1 MENKLFEDLELT
13 NEMKRA
19 IKEMGFETATPVQS
33 MAIVPILEGKDIIAQ
48 APTGTGKTCAFGIP
62 AIENIDPDEKHVQV
76 LILCPTRE
84 LALQISQELQKLCRY
99 KEGIKILPIYGG
111 ESIDK
116 QIAGLRKKPQ
126 IIVGTPGRV
135 MDHLRRR
142 TLKLQDLNMVVLDEA
157 DEMLNMGFREDIDII
172 LENVSD
178 ERQFVLFSATLP
190 KAILDIAN
198 KYQSDVVKIN
208 TTSKVITVPTIEQF
222 YLEVYEKRK
231 TEVLS
236 RLIDV
241 NQFKL
246 MVIFCNTKKRVDD
259 LCKELIS
266 RGYRVEALHGDMKQS
281 HRDSVMGKFRKGI
294 VDILIATDVAARGI
308 DVDDVDAVF
317 NYDLPLDEEYYVH
330 RIGRTGRANRKG
342 VAYSFISGKEIYK
355 LKNIQRY
362 TKCTIERMSPPS
374 IEMIKENKIQNIIND
389 IKVDLQDEKI
399 NQYIPYIEEILK
411 EQPDL
416 TPLQV
421 ASAFL
426 CHSIDELVIGS
437 NDSLKTEDLEMSG
450 RNNSD
455 RQFSD
460 KNHIRLFINLGMKD
474 KLQSAQLIKLIVG
487 NTSIT
492 GKEIGKIDMLEKFSF
507 FEIPGHH
514 TEELIYSLSK
524 QKFKGRKIN
533 IEVANKKKRK

>member
-1 MENKLFEDLELT
+1 
-13 NEMKRA
+13 
-19 IKEMGFETATPVQS
+19 MGFETATPVQS